1 MIIEENQLKENRNI
15 SIEGNSYILKTQE
28 FIEEIKVEHYLEEFI
43 PNNKLINHFD
53 SRIRKVEK
61 IDPLKERISQYVVAF
76 RYYDR
81 IEVNIDG
88 ECFTTKRRNFS
99 SKIYLGKRLT
109 KEEIIEISLN
119 NENILPIDLN
129 ILIESPSSFIL
140 CDNGTIITVVEDDAI
155 TISEIKSNKS
165 FKKYKKSIGSSV

>member
-28 FIEEIKVEHYLEEFI
+28 FTEEIKVEHYLEEFI

-61 IDPLKERISQYVVAF
+61 IDPLKERNSQDVVAF

-88 ECFTTKRRNFS
+88 ECFATKRRNFS

-165 FKKYKKSIGSSV
+165 FKKYKKSIGSK

>member
-28 FIEEIKVEHYLEEFI
+28 FAEEIKVEHYLEEFI
-43 PNNKLINHFD
+43 PNNNLINHFD

-61 IDPLKERISQYVVAF
+61 IDPLKERISQDVVAF

-165 FKKYKKSIGSSV
+165 FKKYKKSIGSK